1 MQLPILAIDLGLKRI
16 GVALCV
22 NEAIITPLAA
32 VLRKNRNQAANE
44 IKQLIASWHIQT
56 IVMGIPMGGDSEDEM
71 RRRAGHFVSLL
82 DFEGVIVYQDESESS
97 LEAKALMKGEI
108 KEIRDG
114 RLDSLSAKIILERA
128 LRENT

>member
-82 DFEGVIVYQDESESS
+82 DFEGVIVHQDESESS